1 LGYGWVSRER
11 ERESKI
17 GWGWN
22 NWVTL
27 FCSQLF
33 LQNKKIAAGI
43 IFKIRKLLLV
53 SFLKIRVIGL

>member
-1 LGYGWVSRER
+1 MDGFQGR

-43 IFKIRKLLLV
+43 IFKNQGHWT
-53 SFLKIRVIGL
+53 LKHGQ